1 MSLSV
6 LAILTIAVL
15 GVVLWLMARP
25 GVEEAASPRENTERS
40 ARNNSREMSEA
51 RSPASQAV
59 HEPGAAGHWTEESMV
74 EPGELDVDRVEDQD
88 RSGLEAKR
96 TTQRPT
102 SPPAAMLQ
110 KCGDRPSSG

>member
-25 GVEEAASPRENTERS
+25 GVEEAAPPMPRDNTERS
-40 ARNNSREMSEA
+40 AGNNSREMSEA

-59 HEPGAAGHWTEESMV
+59 HEHGAAGHRTEESI
-74 EPGELDVDRVEDQD
+74 GGR
-88 RSGLEAKR
+88 
-96 TTQRPT
+96 
-102 SPPAAMLQ
+102 
-110 KCGDRPSSG
+110 